1 MTNNN
6 NQTSLFI
13 PHIFANIDEERI
25 KSVIETAKY
34 GQVEQID
41 LIPKKSGDGKAYNS
55 AYIHMKS
62 WNEDE
67 KTQKFL
73 AHLKDTSKQTH
84 LVYDKPWYWIV
95 LENTSSDKKKTK
107 TLDMK
112 EFPNLKP
119 QATVQKPQATVQKP
133 QATTDAVWA
142 NLREPPLTPPLT
154 PPRLNKTREAPGAP
168 TNKTREAPGAP
179 TNKTREAPGAPTNKT
194 REAPGAPTK
203 KRKALRN
210 LNLEQEFADQEL
222 PTDDENM
229 NLVDA
234 EYVYHMEQDNMQ
246 LRNNNDWIQ
255 QQNYML
261 QQEVERLRSMMLGMV
276 GMGMM

>member
-1 MTNNN
+1 MTTNNN
-6 NQTSLFI
+6 KQTSLFV
-13 PHIFANIDEERI
+13 PHIFANISEERI
-25 KSVIETAKY
+25 RGVIEDTAKY
-34 GQVEQID
+34 GKVDQID
-41 LIPKKSGDGKAYNS
+41 LIPKKSADGKAYNS
-55 AYIHMKS
+55 AYIHFES
-62 WNEDE
+62 WNDDE

-84 LVYDKPWYWIV
+84 IVYDKPWFWIV

-112 EFPNLKP
+112 EFPHLKPQATVLKP
-119 QATVQKPQATVQKP
+119 QATVQKPQATTGKMP
-133 QATTDAVWA
+133 QTQTAAWA
-142 NLREPPLTPPLT
+142 NLREPPLT

-168 TNKTREAPGAP
+168 T
-179 TNKTREAPGAPTNKT
+179 
-194 REAPGAPTK
+194 K
-203 KRKALRN
+203 KRKAPAAAVVRN
-210 LNLEQEFADQEL
+210 LDKEFAELEL

-246 LRNNNDWIQ
+246 LRNNNDLFQ

-261 QQEVERLRSMMLGMV
+261 QQEVERLRSMM
-276 GMGMM
+276 MGMMGGGMGGMMGGGGMM

>member
-1 MTNNN
+1 MTTNNN
-6 NQTSLFI
+6 KQTSLFI

-25 KSVIETAKY
+25 RGVVEDTAKY
-34 GQVEQID
+34 GKVDQID
-41 LIPKKSGDGKAYNS
+41 LIPKKSADGKAYNS
-55 AYIHMKS
+55 AYIHFES

-73 AHLKDTSKQTH
+73 AHLKDATKQTH

-112 EFPNLKP
+112 EFPHLKP
-119 QATVQKPQATVQKP
+119 QATVLKP
-133 QATTDAVWA
+133 QATTGKMPQTQTAVWA
-142 NLREPPLTPPLT
+142 NLREPPLTPPRLT
-154 PPRLNKTREAPGAP
+154 
-168 TNKTREAPGAP
+168 
-179 TNKTREAPGAPTNKT
+179 KT

-210 LNLEQEFADQEL
+210 LEQEFSEL
-222 PTDDENM
+222 ELATDDENDNM

-255 QQNYML
+255 QQNYIL
-261 QQEVERLRSMMLGMV
+261 QQEVERLRSMM
-276 GMGMM
+276 MGMMGGGMGGMMGGGMGGGTM